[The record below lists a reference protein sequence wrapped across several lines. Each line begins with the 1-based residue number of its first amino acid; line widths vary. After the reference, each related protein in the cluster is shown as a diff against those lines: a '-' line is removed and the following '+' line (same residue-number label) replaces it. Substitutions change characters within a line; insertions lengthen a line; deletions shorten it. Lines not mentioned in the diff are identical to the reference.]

1 MYDMI
6 ILGGGAAGLAAAA
19 YAHSK
24 PRDVVLI
31 AEEVGGKAGTQ
42 QHLLNQAG
50 EEALLGADAVQLL
63 ARRITAHEGA
73 VIRDRVMGV
82 AKVNGVF
89 QVETQRHSRQQS
101 QVVLVATGAS
111 PLPLDVPGAR
121 RLVDHGVGY
130 SVTTHAHLLSGKTA
144 AVIGS
149 TNRVLRGVIELAN
162 SGAQVYLISPDA
174 TGMNSPFARAVRHVA
189 GVTLF
194 ERYQVKE
201 VVGASSVE
209 QLVVE
214 QDGEQSVLRVDAV
227 FADLGLLPNSG
238 VVRRIVQVDPDGFI
252 WVDQAHMTSLPG
264 LFAAG
269 DVTTAFA
276 EQILIAIGDGT
287 RAAVSAYGYLL
298 AHPALLEAA
307 PAD

>member
-19 YAHSK
+19 YAQSK
-24 PRDVVLI
+24 QRDVLII
-31 AEEVGGKAGTQ
+31 AEEIGGKAGTQ
-42 QHLLNQAG
+42 QQLHDQVG

-63 ARRITAHEGA
+63 ARRVATRAGA
-73 VIRDRVMGV
+73 VLRDRVTSV
-82 AKVNGVF
+82 AKVNGIF
-89 QVETQRHSRQQS
+89 QVETQRHGRQES

-111 PLPLDVPGAR
+111 PLPLDVPGAKQ
-121 RLVDHGVGY
+121 LVNHGVGY
-130 SVTTHAHLLSGKTA
+130 SITTHTHLLAGKTA

-149 TNRVLRGVIELAN
+149 TDRALRGVIELAN
-162 SGAQVYLISPDA
+162 IGAQVYLITPDA
-174 TGMNSPFARAVRHVA
+174 TGMRTSFAHALRQIP
-189 GVTLF
+189 GVTVL
-194 ERYQVKE
+194 ERYEVKQII
-201 VVGASSVE
+201 GATGVE
-209 QLVVE
+209 QIVIA

-252 WVDQAHMTSLPG
+252 WVDDQHMTTLEG

-276 EQILIAIGDGT
+276 EQILIAIGDGV
-287 RAAVSAYGYLL
+287 RAAVSAYGYVLT
-298 AHPALLEAA
+298 HPAPVEAA
-307 PAD
+307 AAD